1 MKQCAKRSNPIPET
15 WRVNYKLII
24 SIGVT
29 TMCISKFMLLTIALL
44 WAFPFT
50 VSTAIDQDVIVLAL
64 SFDEGKGR
72 DAKDISSQGN
82 HGVLSET
89 AKWAQGKIGMCARLK
104 NAYVEVANHPTLS
117 LHDTDFTMA
126 IWLNFAEEESW
137 YDLIAHN
144 EAPAIDVKKWIWM
157 FAGGKFKFHINDRGV
172 KIAWIDSEFFG
183 FPELDRWYHLA
194 LVKQGNQYTHYLDGE
209 FFGEETDDTP
219 IPDEIDHVLTIG
231 SGPGDRFIQ
240 GFVDELFITRQPLTQ
255 NDILN
260 HFAGGVQG
268 VLSVE
273 LGDKL
278 ATRWGDLKTGRTSLP
293 SNPP

>member
-1 MKQCAKRSNPIPET
+1 MRA
-15 WRVNYKLII
+15 
-24 SIGVT
+24 
-29 TMCISKFMLLTIALL
+29 SKFTLLMVATLC
-44 WAFPFT
+44 AFPFAAAI
-50 VSTAIDQDVIVLAL
+50 AIDQDAIILAL
-64 SFDEGKGR
+64 PFEEGKGR
-72 DAKDISSQGN
+72 DAKDISHQAN
-82 HGVLSET
+82 HGVLTEN
-89 AKWAQGKIGMCARLK
+89 ANWVQGKVGMCVRLK
-104 NAYVEVANHPTLS
+104 NAYVEVANHPSLN

-126 IWLNFAEEESW
+126 IWINFAEEESW
-137 YDLIAHN
+137 YDIIAHN

-183 FPELDRWYHLA
+183 FPELERWYHLA

-219 IPDEIDHVLTIG
+219 VPDQIDHALTIG

-255 NDILN
+255 NDVLN

-273 LGDKL
+273 PADKL
-278 ATRWGDLKTGRTSLP
+278 ATRWGDLKEADRTPIRLNLP
-293 SNPP
+293 